1 MWNHWLI
8 SRRWIFQVLTKEYY
22 TLQAGMDKKVAE
34 LEAQMSEK
42 NAKIQMYERV
52 EKELDEVVL
61 QAAHG

>member
-1 MWNHWLI
+1 M
-8 SRRWIFQVLTKEYY
+8 LTKEYY
-22 TLQAGMDKKVAE
+22 TLQAGMDKKGAE

-61 QAAHG
+61 QAAHGQ